1 MQGKERTEGM
11 AEMVVSLKYTWT
23 KTRLIFYLQHIGMSR
38 EELVEHLGD
47 MDNQG
52 KEVGMEREEQVIHGK
67 FRVMFDVSAYR

>member
-1 MQGKERTEGM
+1 
-11 AEMVVSLKYTWT
+11 MVVSLKYTWT
-23 KTRLIFYLQHIGMSR
+23 KTRLIFYLQHIGMSG

-67 FRVMFDVSAYR
+67 S